1 MLLGPEI
8 QKYHAMEI
16 ALTLIAVAAIGIMGF
31 ANQRGSICTVIAI
44 EQIVRARRFERLL
57 ALIDVSFWVG
67 GGLVILN
74 ALGLLPAVPVG
85 YAAGALTILGGAVF
99 GVGAFVNRACLL
111 GTVARIGSG
120 QWAFLA
126 TPPGFYIGAVA
137 TRHLPYPAELTDT
150 PLVLRLP
157 EWSVLPIAALLLIRL
172 LAYGRLLRRGDGSA
186 GEHAWP
192 PRVATAVMGIA
203 FLATAVTVGRWSYSD
218 ILSDLAHGS
227 AHAIGARLLLVAVLL
242 GGTILG
248 GWTAGLLKP
257 VRPHLSTLS
266 RCLAGGAIMGAGST
280 LIPGGNDGLVLMGM
294 PLLWPYAWLAF
305 VSMCLTIFGA
315 AVMARRLARPSGKH
329 DANDRRTLDV

>member
-8 QKYHAMEI
+8 QKHDAMEI
-16 ALTLIAVAAIGIMGF
+16 ALTLIAVTAIGIMGF
-31 ANQRGSICTVIAI
+31 ANQRGSICTVVAI
-44 EQIVRARRFERLL
+44 EQIVRARRFDRLL

-74 ALGLLPAVPVG
+74 VLGLLPAVPVG
-85 YAAGALTILGGAVF
+85 YAAGALTVLGGAVF
-99 GVGAFVNRACLL
+99 GLGAFVNRACLL

-137 TRHLPYPAELTDT
+137 TRHLSYPVVLTGT

-157 EWSVLPIAALLLIRL
+157 EWSVPPIAALLLIRL
-172 LAYGRLLRRGDGSA
+172 LAYVRLLRRGDGA
-186 GEHAWP
+186 GERAWP

-218 ILSDLAHGS
+218 ILSDLARGS

-242 GGTILG
+242 GGAILG
-248 GWTAGLLKP
+248 GRTAGLLKP
-257 VRPHLSTLS
+257 VGPHLSTLS
-266 RCLAGGAIMGAGST
+266 RCLVGGAIMGAGST
-280 LIPGGNDGLVLMGM
+280 LIPGGNDGLVMMGM

-305 VSMCLTIFGA
+305 VSMCLTIFAA
-315 AVMARRLARPSGKH
+315 AVMARPSGKL
-329 DANDRRTLDV
+329 DADNPRTLDV

>member
-1 MLLGPEI
+1 MLPDSEI
-8 QKYHAMEI
+8 QNADVMEI
-16 ALTLIAVAAIGIMGF
+16 ALTLIAVTAIGIMGF
-31 ANQRGSICTVIAI
+31 ANQRGSICTVVAI
-44 EQIVRARRFERLL
+44 ERIVRARRFDRLL

-74 ALGLLPAVPVG
+74 ALGLLPAVPIG
-85 YAAGALTILGGAVF
+85 YTAGALTILGGAVF
-99 GVGAFVNRACLL
+99 GLGAFMNQACLL

-126 TPPGFYIGAVA
+126 TPPGFYIGAMA
-137 TRHLPYPAELTDT
+137 TRHLSYPAELMGT

-157 EWSVLPIAALLLIRL
+157 EWSVPPIAALLLIRL
-172 LAYGRLLRRGDGSA
+172 VAYGRLLRRGDGTA
-186 GEHAWP
+186 GGRAWP
-192 PRVATAVMGIA
+192 PRVATAVMGVA

-242 GGTILG
+242 GGAILG

-257 VRPHLSTLS
+257 VGPHLSTLS
-266 RCLAGGAIMGAGST
+266 RCLAGGAIMGVGSA

-305 VSMCLTIFGA
+305 VSMCLTIFSA
-315 AVMARRLARPSGKH
+315 AVVARRLARPSGKLG
-329 DANDRRTLDV
+329 ANSPRTLDA